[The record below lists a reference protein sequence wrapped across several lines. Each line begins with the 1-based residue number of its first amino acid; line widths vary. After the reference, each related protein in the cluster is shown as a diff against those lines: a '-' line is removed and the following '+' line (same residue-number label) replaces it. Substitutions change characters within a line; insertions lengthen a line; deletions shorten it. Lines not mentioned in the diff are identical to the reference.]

1 MTDINPDGALPPA
14 QRALHEIAQ
23 GSENVIALSTLA
35 VSEVLLP
42 VPALDDF
49 PEDPSGPG
57 DADAAA
63 GAAAPEAGGMDS
75 VDGSAGTPEPPREI
89 QLPVYE
95 QDDGRQL
102 VPVFTSETRMA
113 EALPATRRYR
123 LVQLAAL
130 SGAWPSDELILSI
143 DTGSP
148 DALSISGEGVRAL
161 AGLVGGT

>member
-49 PEDPSGPG
+49 PEGPG
-57 DADAAA
+57 GAPDPESADAAP
-63 GAAAPEAGGMDS
+63 GAAGMDS

>member
-1 MTDINPDGALPPA
+1 MTDINSDGALPPA
-14 QRALHEIAQ
+14 QRALHEIAH
-23 GSENVIALSTLA
+23 GNENVIALSTLA

-42 VPALDDF
+42 VPAADEF
-49 PEDPSGPG
+49 PED
-57 DADAAA
+57 A
-63 GAAAPEAGGMDS
+63 GA
-75 VDGSAGTPEPPREI
+75 PEPPREI

-95 QDDGRQL
+95 QEDGRQL

-113 EALPATRRYR
+113 EALPSTRRYR

-161 AGLVGGT
+161 AGLAAGN

>member
-14 QRALHEIAQ
+14 QRALHEIAH
-23 GSENVIALSTLA
+23 GSQNVIALSTLA

-42 VPALDDF
+42 VPGAD
-49 PEDPSGPG
+49 EAPG
-57 DADAAA
+57 
-63 GAAAPEAGGMDS
+63 GAA
-75 VDGSAGTPEPPREI
+75 DGAQAPREI

-95 QDDGRQL
+95 QEDGRQL

-130 SGAWPSDELILSI
+130 SGAWPSDDLILSI
-143 DTGSP
+143 DTGSA
-148 DALSISGEGVRAL
+148 DALSISGGGVKAL
-161 AGLVGGT
+161 AGLVGDN

>member
-1 MTDINPDGALPPA
+1 MTDNISPNGALPPA
-14 QRALHEIAQ
+14 QRALHEIAS

-42 VPALDDF
+42 VPGLDDE
-49 PEDPSGPG
+49 PEVMG
-57 DADAAA
+57 
-63 GAAAPEAGGMDS
+63 GA
-75 VDGSAGTPEPPREI
+75 EPPQEI

-95 QDDGRQL
+95 QEDGRQL

-113 EALPATRRYR
+113 DALPTTRRYR

-143 DTGSP
+143 DTGNA

-161 AGLVGGT
+161 AGLAGGTN

>member
-1 MTDINPDGALPPA
+1 MTDMNPDGAQPPA
-14 QRALHEIAQ
+14 QRALHEIAS

-42 VPALDDF
+42 VPAVDDY
-49 PEDPSGPG
+49 PDDAGEGAG
-57 DADAAA
+57 D
-63 GAAAPEAGGMDS
+63 
-75 VDGSAGTPEPPREI
+75 TPPREI

-95 QDDGRQL
+95 QEDGRQL

-113 EALPATRRYR
+113 EALPATSRYR

-143 DTGSP
+143 DTGSE

-161 AGLVGGT
+161 AGLVSDS

>member
-42 VPALDDF
+42 VPGVEEY
-49 PEDPSGPG
+49 P
-57 DADAAA
+57 A
-63 GAAAPEAGGMDS
+63 G
-75 VDGSAGTPEPPREI
+75 VDGVELPREI

-95 QDDGRQL
+95 QEDGRQL

-113 EALPATRRYR
+113 DALPAMRSYR
-123 LVQLAAL
+123 LVQLTAL

-148 DALSISGEGVRAL
+148 DALSISGEGVKAL
-161 AGLVGGT
+161 AGLVGGSN